1 MAGFLPSATGYASV
15 TLTAP
20 PPSVR
25 YTQSQTGYALVAL
38 TNPVPNLVSSQ
49 TGYTSVTLT
58 APTPPPPPYTRSLTG
73 FVVVALAPTHKP
85 FLVMTAP
92 GVLKRARLRTWDGT
106 ALR

>member
-1 MAGFLPSATGYASV
+1 MAGFLPSATGFASV

-20 PPSVR
+20 PPATR
-25 YTQSQTGYALVAL
+25 YLQSATGYALVSL
-38 TNPVPNLVSSQ
+38 QNPVPNLVASA
-49 TGYTSVTLT
+49 TGWTSVTLT
-58 APTPPPPPYTRSLTG
+58 APTPPPPPYVKSATG

-92 GVLKRARLRTWDGT
+92 GVLKRARLRTWDGS